1 MFETLYLT
9 PVTGALTVFLVVVC
23 GHLYRQNWK
32 SEAHDAR
39 LRAWLYGVP
48 AALGLLALAFL
59 PLKF

>member
-23 GHLYRQNWK
+23 GHMYRQTWK
-32 SEAHDAR
+32 AQPPNAR
-39 LRAWLYGVP
+39 LRAWLFGVP
-48 AALGLLALAFL
+48 AAIGLLALAFV

>member
-23 GHLYRQNWK
+23 GHMYRQNWK
-32 SEAHDAR
+32 SEASNAR
-39 LRAWLYGVP
+39 ARSWLFGVP
-48 AALGLLALAFL
+48 AAIGLLALAFV

>member
-32 SEAHDAR
+32 SEAPDAR
-39 LRAWLYGVP
+39 FRSWLFGVP
-48 AALGLLALAFL
+48 AAIGLLALAFL